1 MLLFLKNG
9 CMGKFLKFVGVLALL
24 GVIVGVFYLKTPSVP
39 KMESDIIREEAA
51 KYDVR
56 IIRDEWGVPHIFGKT
71 DADASFG
78 FGYAHAEDDWKH
90 IQQSL
95 MGARGK
101 ASQYMGKDSAPQD
114 YLYDLFKVREA
125 VEEKY
130 LTDLKPET
138 RAIVKAYADAI
149 NLYAL
154 EHPEKVS
161 PGILPVNEH
170 DVVAGYTWMTP
181 FFYRLDGK
189 LEELF
194 TDENKPAVSPWQQ
207 QTSLNL
213 PEAVRG
219 SNAFAVAPSRSD
231 DGHTRLVVNSHQPMK
246 GLYAWYEAHMVS
258 EEGLNLAGAGFP
270 GTPILAQGVTPN
282 LGWTHTVNQPDL
294 VDVYVLETNR
304 EKKPTQYRLDGE
316 WRDFEITKSKFRVK
330 LFGPFSLP
338 ITRDVLWSEHGPVLE
353 TPTGYYAIRFAGLG
367 EVRAVQQWYEMGKA
381 TTMEEWR
388 ETLEQNGVLSF
399 NITYADKEGNIGE
412 IYNARMPRR
421 IEGPD
426 WSKALPGDQ
435 SKLIWT
441 EYRDVLDLPQ
451 IWNPDCGWLFSAN
464 ATPFKIT
471 DEACNNKREGFST
484 TMGLEPRMTN
494 RARRSLELFEADAEI
509 TEEELLRYRA
519 DTKYHPESQVMQM
532 VVELVTTQS
541 DDPLIKEAQE
551 VLRNWDG
558 DTAKESRGAALA
570 VITGTRALGYEY
582 ILPEANPMEMLKK
595 TASELKERFGRI
607 DPEWGEINRIQRGDV
622 DLPLDGAPDI
632 LRAIY
637 ADRDGIIKDGVMNAF
652 AGDTHI
658 MYADWDEAGDLTL
671 KSIHQYGA
679 ATIDEESP
687 HYNDQ
692 VSLFARGEYKHMPMT
707 LEEVLPK
714 ATRDYRPG
722 Q

>member
-1 MLLFLKNG
+1 MRKLLRSAGILAILG
-9 CMGKFLKFVGVLALL
+9 TMGGLL
-24 GVIVGVFYLKTPSVP
+24 YLQTPCPP
-39 KMESDIIREEAA
+39 KPDAQTIRDIAA
-51 KYDVR
+51 KYDAR

-78 FGYAHAEDDWKH
+78 YGYAHAEDDWKH
-90 IQQSL
+90 IQESL
-95 MGARGK
+95 MGARGMT
-101 ASQYMGKDSAPQD
+101 SQYKGKDSAPQD

-125 VEEKY
+125 VEAKY
-130 LTDLKPET
+130 LTELKPET
-138 RAIVKAYADAI
+138 RAVVKAYTAAI
-149 NLYAL
+149 NLYGV
-154 EHPEKVS
+154 ENPDKVA
-161 PGILPVNEH
+161 PGMLPVTEH

-207 QTSLNL
+207 QSALNL

-219 SNAFAVAPSRSD
+219 SNGFAIAPSRSD
-231 DGHTRLVVNSHQPMK
+231 DGHTRLVVNSHQPMN

-258 EEGLNLAGAGFP
+258 EEGLNLAGASFP

-304 EKKPTQYRLDGE
+304 EKKPTQYKLDGE

-330 LFGPFSLP
+330 LFGPFRCRLRSTCSGLNMALCWKRLQG
-338 ITRDVLWSEHGPVLE
+338 IT
-353 TPTGYYAIRFAGLG
+353 IKFAGLG
-367 EVRAVQQWYEMGKA
+367 EVTAVQQWYEMGKA
-381 TTMEEWR
+381 TNMAEWR
-388 ETLEQNGVLSF
+388 SALEQNGVLSF

-412 IYNARMPRR
+412 VYNALMPKR

-441 EYRDVLDLPQ
+441 EYRDVSELPQ

-464 ATPFKIT
+464 ATPFRIT
-471 DEACNNKREGFST
+471 DEVCNNRREDFSE

-494 RARRSLELFEADAEI
+494 RARRALQLFEPDAEI

-519 DTKYHPESQVMQM
+519 DTKYHPQSHIMQM
-532 VVELVTTQS
+532 VVDLVTTPS
-541 DDPLIKEAQE
+541 DDPLVKEAQE

-558 DTAKESRGAALA
+558 DTVKESRGAALA

-582 ILPEANPMEMLKK
+582 IKPEADPMEMLQK
-595 TASELKERFGRI
+595 TASELKEKYGRL
-607 DPEWGEINRIQRGDV
+607 DPQWGEINRIQRGDV
-622 DLPLDGAPDI
+622 DMPLDGGPDI

-637 ADRDGIIKDGVMNAF
+637 ADRDGISKTGRMNAF

-658 MYADWDEAGDLTL
+658 MYADWDEEGELTL
-671 KSIHQYGA
+671 QSIHQYGA
-679 ATIDEESP
+679 ATLEENSP
-687 HYNDQ
+687 HFNDQ
-692 VSLFARGEYKHMPMT
+692 VPLFARGEYKRMPMT
-707 LEEVLPK
+707 LEDVLSQ

-722 Q
+722 K

>member
-1 MLLFLKNG
+1 MRKILKIA
-9 CMGKFLKFVGVLALL
+9 GVLAIMAVVGGLL
-24 GVIVGVFYLKTPSVP
+24 YLKTPSSP
-39 KMESDIIREEAA
+39 ALEAQAIRSIAA
-51 KYDVR
+51 TYDARV
-56 IIRDEWGVPHIFGKT
+56 IRDEWGVPHIFGKT

-90 IQQSL
+90 IQESI
-95 MGARGK
+95 MGARGMT
-101 ASQYMGKDSAPQD
+101 SQYKGKDSAPQD

-125 VEEKY
+125 VEAKY
-130 LTDLKPET
+130 LTDLKPAT

-149 NLYAL
+149 NFYGI
-154 EHPEKVS
+154 EHPEEVA
-161 PGILPVNEH
+161 PGLLPVTEH
-170 DVVAGYTWMTP
+170 DVISGYTWMTP

-207 QTSLNL
+207 QSSLNL

-219 SNAFAVAPSRSD
+219 SNGFAVAPSRSD
-231 DGHTRLVVNSHQPMK
+231 DGHTRLIVNSHQPMN

-258 EEGLNLAGAGFP
+258 EEGLNLAGASFP

-294 VDVYVLETNR
+294 VDVYALEINR
-304 EKKPTQYRLDGE
+304 DKKPTQYRLDGE
-316 WRDFEITKSKFRVK
+316 WRDFEMSKSRFRVK

-338 ITRDVLWSEHGPVLE
+338 VTRDILWSEHGPVLE
-353 TPTGYYAIRFAGLG
+353 TPNGFYAIRFAGLQ
-367 EVRAVQQWYEMGKA
+367 EVRAVEQWYEMGKA
-381 TTMEEWR
+381 TNMKEWR
-388 ETLEQNGVLSF
+388 QALEQNGVLSF
-399 NITYADKEGNIGE
+399 NITYADKDGNIGE
-412 IYNARMPRR
+412 IYNARMPKR

-435 SKLIWT
+435 SKLIWQD
-441 EYRDVLDLPQ
+441 YREVAELPQ
-451 IWNPDCGWLFSAN
+451 IWNPECGWLFSAN
-464 ATPFKIT
+464 ATPFRIT
-471 DEACNNKREGFST
+471 SAECNNKRKDFSE

-494 RARRSLELFEADAEI
+494 RARRALELFEPDLQI

-519 DTKYHPESQVMQM
+519 DTRYHPKSAVMQM
-532 VVELVTTQS
+532 VIELVATPS
-541 DDPLIKEAQE
+541 DDPLTKKAQE

-558 DTAKESRGAALA
+558 DTAKENRGAALA
-570 VITGTRALGYEY
+570 IITGTRALGYEY
-582 ILPEANPMEMLKK
+582 IKPEADPMEMLKK
-595 TASELKERFGRI
+595 TAAELMEQYGRL
-607 DPEWGEINRIQRGDV
+607 DPEWAEINRIQRGDV
-622 DLPLDGAPDI
+622 DLPLDGGPDI

-637 ADRDGIIKDGVMNAF
+637 ADRDGISKNGVMNAF

-658 MYADWDEAGDLTL
+658 MYADWDETGALTL

-679 ATIDEESP
+679 ATMDETSP

-692 VSLFARGEYKHMPMT
+692 VPLFARGDYKLMPMT

-722 Q
+722 R

>member
-1 MLLFLKNG
+1 MRTLYKSAAILAILGMAGGLL
-9 CMGKFLKFVGVLALL
+9 
-24 GVIVGVFYLKTPSVP
+24 YLQTPCLPKPDSEAIRSV
-39 KMESDIIREEAA
+39 AA
-51 KYDVR
+51 NYNAR
-56 IIRDEWGVPHIFGKT
+56 IIRDKWGVPHIFGKT

-90 IQQSL
+90 IQESV
-95 MGARGK
+95 MSARGMT
-101 ASQYMGKDSAPQD
+101 SQYKGKDAAPQD

-125 VEEKY
+125 VEKKY
-130 LTDLKPET
+130 LTELKPET
-138 RAIVKAYADAI
+138 RSIVKAYADAI
-149 NLYAL
+149 NLYGA
-154 EHPEKVS
+154 EHPEETV
-161 PGILPVNEH
+161 PGLLPVTEH

-181 FFYRLDGK
+181 FFYGLDGK

-207 QTSLNL
+207 QSSLNL

-219 SNAFAVAPSRSD
+219 SNGFAIAPSRTD
-231 DGHTRLVVNSHQPMK
+231 DGHTRLVVNSHQPMN

-294 VDVYVLETNR
+294 VDIYVLETNSK
-304 EKKPTQYRLDGE
+304 KKPTQYKLDGE

-338 ITRDVLWSEHGPVLE
+338 ITRDMLWSEHGPVLE
-353 TPTGYYAIRFAGLG
+353 TPTGHYAIKFAGLG
-367 EVRAVQQWYEMGKA
+367 EVTAVQQWYEMGKA
-381 TTMEEWR
+381 SNMEEWR
-388 ETLEQNGVLSF
+388 GALEQNGVLSF
-399 NITYADKEGNIGE
+399 NITYADKDGNIGE
-412 IYNARMPRR
+412 VYNALMPKR

-426 WSKALPGDQ
+426 WSKALPGNQ

-441 EYRDVLDLPQ
+441 EYRDISELPQ

-464 ATPFKIT
+464 ATPFRIT
-471 DEACNNKREGFST
+471 DEACNNRREDFSE

-494 RARRSLELFEADAEI
+494 RARRALQLFEPDAEI

-519 DTKYHPESQVMQM
+519 DTKYHPQSHIMQM
-532 VVELVTTQS
+532 VVDLVTTPS
-541 DDPLIKEAQE
+541 DDPLVKEAQE

-558 DTAKESRGAALA
+558 DTVKESRGAALA

-582 ILPEANPMEMLKK
+582 IKPEADPMEMLQK
-595 TASELKERFGRI
+595 TASELKEKYGRL
-607 DPEWGEINRIQRGDV
+607 DPQWGEINRIQRGDV
-622 DLPLDGAPDI
+622 DMPLDGGPDI

-637 ADRDGIIKDGVMNAF
+637 ADRDGISKTGRMNAF

-658 MYADWDEAGDLTL
+658 MYANWDEEGELTL
-671 KSIHQYGA
+671 QSIHQYGA
-679 ATIDEESP
+679 ATLDENSP
-687 HYNDQ
+687 HFNDQ
-692 VSLFARGEYKHMPMT
+692 VPLFARGEYKRMPMT
-707 LEEVLPK
+707 LEDVLSQ

-722 Q
+722 K

>member
-1 MLLFLKNG
+1 MRKLLNSAGILG
-9 CMGKFLKFVGVLALL
+9 ILAAMGGLL
-24 GVIVGVFYLKTPSVP
+24 YLQTPCAPKPNAEVIR
-39 KMESDIIREEAA
+39 DIASHYNA
-51 KYDVR
+51 R

-90 IQQSL
+90 IQESL
-95 MGARGK
+95 MGARGMT
-101 ASQYMGKDSAPQD
+101 AQYKGKGSAPQD
-114 YLYDLFKVREA
+114 YLFDLFKVREA
-125 VEEKY
+125 VEAKY
-130 LTDLKPET
+130 HTDLKPET
-138 RAIVKAYADAI
+138 RAVVRAYADAL
-149 NLYAL
+149 NLYGTD
-154 EHPEKVS
+154 HPDKVAS
-161 PGILPVNEH
+161 GLLPVTEY
-170 DVVAGYTWMTP
+170 DIIAGYTWMTP

-207 QTSLNL
+207 QSALNL

-219 SNAFAVAPSRSD
+219 SNGFAIAPSRSA
-231 DGHTRLVVNSHQPMK
+231 DGHTRLIVNSHQPMS

-258 EEGLNLAGAGFP
+258 EQGLNLAGASFP

-294 VDVYVLETNR
+294 VDVYALETNR
-304 EKKPTQYRLDGE
+304 EKKPTQYKLDGE
-316 WRDFEITKSKFRVK
+316 WRDFQVTKSKFRVK

-338 ITRDVLWSEHGPVLE
+338 VTRDVLWSEHGPVLS
-353 TPTGYYAIRFAGLG
+353 TPTGHYAIKFAGLQ
-367 EVRAVQQWYEMGKA
+367 EVTAVQQWYEMGKA
-381 TTMEEWR
+381 TNMSEWR
-388 ETLEQNGVLSF
+388 KALKQNGVLSF
-399 NITYADKEGNIGE
+399 NITYADKEGNIGA
-412 IYNARMPRR
+412 IYNARMPNR

-426 WSKALPGDQ
+426 WAKALPGDQ

-441 EYRDVLDLPQ
+441 EFRKISELPQ
-451 IWNPDCGWLFSAN
+451 IWNPECGWLFSAN

-471 DEACNNKREGFST
+471 DEACNNKREDFSE

-494 RARRSLELFEADAEI
+494 RARRALELFEPDTQI

-519 DTKYHPESQVMQM
+519 DTKYHPESAVMQM
-532 VVELVTTQS
+532 VVELVSAQS
-541 DDPLIKEAQE
+541 DVPLLKEAQE

-558 DTAKESRGAALA
+558 DTHQDSRGAALA

-582 ILPEANPMEMLKK
+582 IKPEADPMEMLAK
-595 TASELKERFGRI
+595 TAQELKDRYGRL
-607 DPEWGEINRIQRGDV
+607 DPEWGVISRIQRGDV
-622 DLPLDGAPDI
+622 DLPLGGGPDV

-637 ADRDGIIKDGVMNAF
+637 ADRDGVSKQGTMNAF

-658 MYADWDEAGDLTL
+658 MYADWDEAGELTL

-679 ATIDEESP
+679 ATIDESSP
-687 HYNDQ
+687 HYDDQ
-692 VSLFARGEYKHMPMT
+692 VPLFARGEYKRMPMT
-707 LEEVLPK
+707 LEDVLPK

-722 Q
+722 K

>member
-1 MLLFLKNG
+1 MRNLLKL
-9 CMGKFLKFVGVLALL
+9 VGVLAIMAVVGGLL
-24 GVIVGVFYLKTPSVP
+24 YLKTPSSP
-39 KMESDIIREEAA
+39 ALDAQAIRNLAA
-51 KYDVR
+51 TYDARV
-56 IIRDEWGVPHIFGKT
+56 IRDEWGVPHIFGKT

-90 IQQSL
+90 IQESI
-95 MGARGK
+95 MGARGMT
-101 ASQYMGKDSAPQD
+101 SQYKGKDSAPQD

-125 VEEKY
+125 VEAKY
-130 LTDLKPET
+130 LTDLKPAT

-149 NLYAL
+149 NLYGI
-154 EHPEKVS
+154 EHPEEVA
-161 PGILPVNEH
+161 PGLLPVTEH
-170 DVVAGYTWMTP
+170 DVISGYTWMTP

-207 QTSLNL
+207 QSSLNL

-219 SNAFAVAPSRSD
+219 SNGFAVAPSRSD
-231 DGHTRLVVNSHQPMK
+231 DGHTRLIVNSHQPMN

-258 EEGLNLAGAGFP
+258 EEGLNLAGASFP

-294 VDVYVLETNR
+294 VDVYALETNR
-304 EKKPTQYRLDGE
+304 DKKPTQYKLDGE
-316 WRDFEITKSKFRVK
+316 WRDFEMSKSRFRVK

-338 ITRDVLWSEHGPVLE
+338 VTRDILWSEHGPVLE
-353 TPTGYYAIRFAGLG
+353 TPNGFYAIRFAGLQ
-367 EVRAVQQWYEMGKA
+367 EVRAVEQWYEMGKA
-381 TTMEEWR
+381 TNMKEWR
-388 ETLEQNGVLSF
+388 QALEQNGVLSF
-399 NITYADKEGNIGE
+399 NITYADKDGNIGE
-412 IYNARMPRR
+412 IYNARMPKR

-435 SKLIWT
+435 SKLIWQD
-441 EYRDVLDLPQ
+441 YREVAELPQ
-451 IWNPDCGWLFSAN
+451 IWNPECGWLFSAN
-464 ATPFKIT
+464 ATPFRVT
-471 DEACNNKREGFST
+471 SAECNNKRKDFSE

-494 RARRSLELFEADAEI
+494 RARRALELFEPDLQI

-519 DTKYHPESQVMQM
+519 DTRYHPESAVMQM
-532 VVELVTTQS
+532 VVELVATPS
-541 DDPLIKEAQE
+541 DDPLTKKAQE

-558 DTAKESRGAALA
+558 DTAKENRGAALA
-570 VITGTRALGYEY
+570 IITGTRALGYEY
-582 ILPEANPMEMLKK
+582 IKPEADPMEMLKK
-595 TASELKERFGRI
+595 TAAELMEQYGRL
-607 DPEWGEINRIQRGDV
+607 DPEWAEINRIQRGDV
-622 DLPLDGAPDI
+622 DLPLDGGPDI

-637 ADRDGIIKDGVMNAF
+637 ADRDGISKDGIMNAF

-658 MYADWDEAGDLTL
+658 MYADWDETGALTL

-679 ATIDEESP
+679 ATMDETSP

-692 VSLFARGEYKHMPMT
+692 VPLFARGDYKLMPMT

-722 Q
+722 R

>member
-1 MLLFLKNG
+1 MRKILKIA
-9 CMGKFLKFVGVLALL
+9 GVLAIVAVVGGLL
-24 GVIVGVFYLKTPSVP
+24 YLKTPSSP
-39 KMESDIIREEAA
+39 ALEAQAIRSLAA
-51 KYDVR
+51 TYDARV
-56 IIRDEWGVPHIFGKT
+56 IRDEWGVPHIFGKT

-90 IQQSL
+90 IQESI
-95 MGARGK
+95 MGARGMT
-101 ASQYMGKDSAPQD
+101 SQYKGKDSAPQD

-125 VEEKY
+125 VEAKY
-130 LTDLKPET
+130 LTDLKPAT

-149 NLYAL
+149 NFYGI
-154 EHPEKVS
+154 EHPEEVA
-161 PGILPVNEH
+161 PGLLPVTEH
-170 DVVAGYTWMTP
+170 DVISGYTWMTP

-207 QTSLNL
+207 QSSLNL

-219 SNAFAVAPSRSD
+219 SNGFAVAPSRSD
-231 DGHTRLVVNSHQPMK
+231 DGHTRLIVNSHQPMN

-258 EEGLNLAGAGFP
+258 EEGLNLAGASFP

-294 VDVYVLETNR
+294 VDVYALETNR
-304 EKKPTQYRLDGE
+304 DKKPTQYKLDGE
-316 WRDFEITKSKFRVK
+316 WRDFEMSKSRFRVK

-338 ITRDVLWSEHGPVLE
+338 VTRDILWSEHGPVLE
-353 TPTGYYAIRFAGLG
+353 TPNGFYAIRFAGLQ
-367 EVRAVQQWYEMGKA
+367 EVRAVEQWYEMGKA
-381 TTMEEWR
+381 TNMKEWR
-388 ETLEQNGVLSF
+388 QALEQNGVLSF
-399 NITYADKEGNIGE
+399 NITYADKDGNIGE
-412 IYNARMPRR
+412 IYNARMPKR

-435 SKLIWT
+435 SKLIWQD
-441 EYRDVLDLPQ
+441 YREVAELPQ
-451 IWNPDCGWLFSAN
+451 IWNPECGWLFSAN
-464 ATPFKIT
+464 ATPFRIT
-471 DEACNNKREGFST
+471 SAECNNKRKDFSE

-494 RARRSLELFEADAEI
+494 RARRALELFEPDLQI

-519 DTKYHPESQVMQM
+519 DTRYHPKSAVMQM
-532 VVELVTTQS
+532 VIELVATPS
-541 DDPLIKEAQE
+541 DDPLTKKAQE

-558 DTAKESRGAALA
+558 DTAKENRGAALA
-570 VITGTRALGYEY
+570 IITGTRALGYEY
-582 ILPEANPMEMLKK
+582 IKPEADPMEMLKK
-595 TASELKERFGRI
+595 TAAELMEQYGRL
-607 DPEWGEINRIQRGDV
+607 DPEWAEINRIQRGDV
-622 DLPLDGAPDI
+622 DLPLDGGPDI

-637 ADRDGIIKDGVMNAF
+637 ADRDGISKNGVMNAF

-658 MYADWDEAGDLTL
+658 MYADWDETGALTL

-679 ATIDEESP
+679 ATMDETSP

-692 VSLFARGEYKHMPMT
+692 VPLFARGDYKLMPMT

-722 Q
+722 R

>member
-1 MLLFLKNG
+1 MRKLLRSAGVVAILGAMGGML
-9 CMGKFLKFVGVLALL
+9 
-24 GVIVGVFYLKTPSVP
+24 YLQTPCPP
-39 KMESDIIREEAA
+39 KPDSATIRGIAA
-51 KYDVR
+51 NYNAR

-90 IQQSL
+90 IQESI
-95 MGARGK
+95 MGARGMT
-101 ASQYMGKDSAPQD
+101 SQYKGKGSAPQD
-114 YLYDLFKVREA
+114 YLYDLFKVRES
-125 VEEKY
+125 VEAKY
-130 LTDLKPET
+130 LAELKPAT
-138 RAIVKAYADAI
+138 RAVVKAYADAI
-149 NLYAL
+149 NLYAV
-154 EHPEKVS
+154 ENSNKVA
-161 PGILPVNEH
+161 PGILPVTEQ

-207 QTSLNL
+207 QSSLNL

-219 SNAFAVAPSRSD
+219 SNGFAISPTRSA
-231 DGHTRLVVNSHQPMK
+231 DGHTRLIVNSHQPMK

-294 VDVYVLETNR
+294 VDVYALDVNR
-304 EKKPTQYRLDGE
+304 AKKPTQYKLDGQ

-338 ITRDVLWSEHGPVLE
+338 VTRDVLWSLHGPVLE
-353 TPTGYYAIRFAGLG
+353 TPTGFYAIRFAGLQ
-367 EVRAVQQWYEMGKA
+367 EVRAVEQWYEMGKA
-381 TTMEEWR
+381 TNMQEWR
-388 ETLEQNGVLSF
+388 AALEQNGVLSF
-399 NITYADKEGNIGE
+399 NITYADKDGNIGE

-435 SKLIWT
+435 SKLIWSD
-441 EYRDVLDLPQ
+441 YRDISELPQ

-464 ATPFKIT
+464 STPFKIT
-471 DEACNNKREGFST
+471 DDACNNRREEFSE

-519 DTKYHPESQVMQM
+519 DTKYHPESQLMQM
-532 VVELVTTQS
+532 VVELVTTRS
-541 DDPLIKEAQE
+541 DDPLIRQAQE
-551 VLRNWDG
+551 LLRNWNG
-558 DTAKESRGAALA
+558 DTVRENRGAALA

-582 ILPEANPMEMLKK
+582 IKPEADPMEMLKK
-595 TASELKERFGRI
+595 TAMELTEKYGRL
-607 DPEWGEINRIQRGDV
+607 DPEWGEVNRIQHGDV
-622 DLPLDGAPDI
+622 DLPLDGGPDV

-637 ADRDGIIKDGVMNAF
+637 ADRDGISKEGVMNAF

-658 MYADWDEAGDLTL
+658 MYADWDEKGHLTL
-671 KSIHQYGA
+671 QSIHQYGA
-679 ATIDEESP
+679 ATMDETSP
-687 HYNDQ
+687 HYDDQ
-692 VSLFARGEYKHMPMT
+692 APLFARGEYKRMPMT
-707 LEEVLPK
+707 LQEVLPK
-714 ATRDYRPG
+714 AKRDYRPG
-722 Q
+722 QKR

>member
-1 MLLFLKNG
+1 MRKILKIA
-9 CMGKFLKFVGVLALL
+9 GVLAIVAVVGGLL
-24 GVIVGVFYLKTPSVP
+24 YLKTPSSP
-39 KMESDIIREEAA
+39 ALEAQAIRSIAA
-51 KYDVR
+51 TYDARV
-56 IIRDEWGVPHIFGKT
+56 IRDEWGVPHIFGKT

-90 IQQSL
+90 IQESI
-95 MGARGK
+95 MGARGMT
-101 ASQYMGKDSAPQD
+101 SQYKGKDSAPQD

-125 VEEKY
+125 VEAKY
-130 LTDLKPET
+130 LTDLKPAT

-149 NLYAL
+149 NFYGI
-154 EHPEKVS
+154 EHPEEVA
-161 PGILPVNEH
+161 PGLLPVTEH
-170 DVVAGYTWMTP
+170 DVISGYTWMTP

-207 QTSLNL
+207 QSSLNL

-219 SNAFAVAPSRSD
+219 SNGFAVAPSRSD
-231 DGHTRLVVNSHQPMK
+231 DGHTRLIVNSHQPMN

-258 EEGLNLAGAGFP
+258 EEGLNLAGASFP

-294 VDVYVLETNR
+294 VDVYALETNR
-304 EKKPTQYRLDGE
+304 DKKPTQYKLDGE
-316 WRDFEITKSKFRVK
+316 WRDFEMSKSRFRVK

-338 ITRDVLWSEHGPVLE
+338 VTRDILWSEHGPVLE
-353 TPTGYYAIRFAGLG
+353 TPNGFYAIRFAGLQ
-367 EVRAVQQWYEMGKA
+367 EVRAVEQWYEMGKA
-381 TTMEEWR
+381 TNMKEWR
-388 ETLEQNGVLSF
+388 QALEQNGVLSF
-399 NITYADKEGNIGE
+399 NITYADKDGNIGE
-412 IYNARMPRR
+412 IYNARMPKR

-435 SKLIWT
+435 SKLIWQD
-441 EYRDVLDLPQ
+441 YREVAELPQ
-451 IWNPDCGWLFSAN
+451 IWNPECGWLFSAN
-464 ATPFKIT
+464 ATPFRIT
-471 DEACNNKREGFST
+471 SAECNNKRKDFSE

-494 RARRSLELFEADAEI
+494 RARRALELFEPDLQI

-519 DTKYHPESQVMQM
+519 DTRYHPKSAVMQM
-532 VVELVTTQS
+532 VIELVATPS
-541 DDPLIKEAQE
+541 DDPLTKKAQE

-558 DTAKESRGAALA
+558 DTAKENRGAALA
-570 VITGTRALGYEY
+570 IITGTRALGYEY
-582 ILPEANPMEMLKK
+582 IKPEADPMEMLKK
-595 TASELKERFGRI
+595 TAAELMEQYGRL
-607 DPEWGEINRIQRGDV
+607 DPEWAEINRIQRGDV
-622 DLPLDGAPDI
+622 DLPLDGGPDI

-637 ADRDGIIKDGVMNAF
+637 ADRDGISKNGVMNAF

-658 MYADWDEAGDLTL
+658 MYADWDETGALTL

-679 ATIDEESP
+679 ATMDETSP

-692 VSLFARGEYKHMPMT
+692 VPLFARGDYKLMPMT

-722 Q
+722 R

>member
-1 MLLFLKNG
+1 MRKYLKSA
-9 CMGKFLKFVGVLALL
+9 GVLAILGTMGGLL
-24 GVIVGVFYLKTPSVP
+24 YLQTPCSP
-39 KMESDIIREEAA
+39 KPDSQIIRENAD

-90 IQQSL
+90 IQESL
-95 MGARGK
+95 MGARGMT
-101 ASQYMGKDSAPQD
+101 SQYKGKTSAPQD
-114 YLYDLFKVREA
+114 YLFDLFKVREA
-125 VEEKY
+125 VEAKY

-138 RAIVKAYADAI
+138 RAVVKAYVDAL
-149 NLYAL
+149 NLYAI
-154 EHPEKVS
+154 ENPKKVA
-161 PGILPVNEH
+161 PAILPITEH

-207 QTSLNL
+207 QSSLNL

-219 SNAFAVAPSRSD
+219 SNGFAIAPSRSA
-231 DGHTRLVVNSHQPMK
+231 DGHTRLIVNSHQPMK

-258 EEGLNLAGAGFP
+258 EEGLNLAGASFP

-294 VDVYVLETNR
+294 VDVYALDVNN
-304 EKKPTQYRLDGE
+304 EKKPTQYKLDGE
-316 WRDFEITKSKFRVK
+316 WRDFEITKSRFRVK

-353 TPTGYYAIRFAGLG
+353 TPSGFYAIRFAGLG
-367 EVRAVQQWYEMGKA
+367 EVRAVQQWYDMGKA
-381 TTMEEWR
+381 TNMAEWR
-388 ETLEQNGVLSF
+388 EALKQNGVLSF

-412 IYNARMPRR
+412 IYNARMPKR

-441 EYRDVLDLPQ
+441 EYRDIAELPQ

-471 DEACNNKREGFST
+471 DAACNNKRENFSE

-494 RARRSLELFEADAEI
+494 RARRALELFEPDAEI
-509 TEEELLRYRA
+509 TEEELLDYRA
-519 DTKYHPESQVMQM
+519 DTKYHPESLLMQL
-532 VVELVTTQS
+532 VVELVTTAS
-541 DDPLIKEAQE
+541 DDPLVKEAQE

-558 DTAKESRGAALA
+558 DTAQNSRGAALA

-582 ILPEANPMEMLKK
+582 IKPEADPMEMLKK
-595 TASELKERFGRI
+595 TAEELKEKFGRL
-607 DPEWGEINRIQRGDV
+607 DPEWGKVNRIQHGDV
-622 DLPLDGAPDI
+622 NLPLDGGPDV

-637 ADRDGIIKDGVMNAF
+637 ADRDGVVKEGFMNAF

-658 MYADWDEAGDLTL
+658 MYADWSPQGELTL
-671 KSIHQYGA
+671 QSIHQYGA
-679 ATIDEESP
+679 ATMDENSP
-687 HYNDQ
+687 HYDDQ
-692 VSLFARGEYKHMPMT
+692 APLFARGEYKRMPMT
-707 LEEVLPK
+707 LEQVLPT

-722 Q
+722 K

>member
-1 MLLFLKNG
+1 MN
-9 CMGKFLKFVGVLALL
+9 KFLKTSGVLAIL
-24 GVIVGVFYLKTPSVP
+24 GAMGGMLYLQTPCPP
-39 KMESDIIREEAA
+39 KPNAAAFRAAAA
-51 KYDVR
+51 KYDAR
-56 IIRDEWGVPHIFGKT
+56 IIRDKWGVPHIFGKT

-90 IQQSL
+90 IQESL
-95 MGARGK
+95 MGARGMT
-101 ASQYMGKDSAPQD
+101 SQYKGKGSAPQD

-125 VEEKY
+125 VEAKY
-130 LTDLKPET
+130 ESDLKPET
-138 RAIVKAYADAI
+138 RAIVKAYAAAL
-149 NLYAL
+149 NLYGV
-154 EHPEKVS
+154 ENPDKVA
-161 PGILPVNEH
+161 PGLLPVTEH
-170 DVVAGYTWMTP
+170 DIVAGYTWMTP

-207 QTSLNL
+207 QSALNL

-219 SNAFAVAPSRSD
+219 SNGFAIAPSRSD
-231 DGHTRLVVNSHQPMK
+231 DGHTRLIVNSHQPMN

-258 EEGLNLAGAGFP
+258 EEGLNIAGASFP

-294 VDVYVLETNR
+294 VDVYALDVNQ
-304 EKKPTQYRLDGE
+304 EKKPTQYKLDGQ

-353 TPTGYYAIRFAGLG
+353 TPTGHYAIKFAGLQ
-367 EVRAVQQWYEMGKA
+367 EVTAVQQWYEMGKA
-381 TTMEEWR
+381 TNMTEWR
-388 ETLEQNGVLSF
+388 DALKQNGVLSF

-412 IYNARMPRR
+412 VYNARMPKRM
-421 IEGPD
+421 EGPD

-441 EYRDVLDLPQ
+441 EYRDISELPQ

-464 ATPFKIT
+464 STPFKIT
-471 DEACNNKREGFST
+471 DEVCNNKREDFSE

-494 RARRSLELFEADAEI
+494 RARRALALFEPDKQI
-509 TEEELLRYRA
+509 TEEELLSYRA
-519 DTKYHPESQVMQM
+519 DTKYHPESAVMQM
-532 VVELVTTQS
+532 VVELVTTPIK
-541 DDPLIKEAQE
+541 DPLIKEAQE

-558 DTAKESRGAALA
+558 DTRQESRGAALA
-570 VITGTRALGYEY
+570 VVTGTRALGYEY
-582 ILPEANPMEMLKK
+582 IKTEAEPMDMLKK
-595 TASELKERFGRI
+595 TAEELMARYGRL
-607 DPEWGEINRIQRGDV
+607 DPQWGEINRIQRGDI
-622 DLPLDGAPDI
+622 DLPLDGAPDV

-637 ADRDGIIKDGVMNAF
+637 ADRDGISKDGVMNAF

-658 MYADWDEAGDLTL
+658 MYADWDDAGNLTL

-679 ATIDEESP
+679 ATIDENSP
-687 HYNDQ
+687 HFADQ
-692 VSLFARGEYKHMPMT
+692 VPLFARGEYKSMPMT
-707 LEEVLPK
+707 LEEVLPS

>member
-1 MLLFLKNG
+1 MQ
-9 CMGKFLKFVGVLALL
+9 KFLKTAGVLAIL
-24 GVIVGVFYLKTPSVP
+24 GTMGGMLYLQTPCPPKPDAEVI
-39 KMESDIIREEAA
+39 RAAAA
-51 KYDVR
+51 KYDAR
-56 IIRDEWGVPHIFGKT
+56 IIRDKWGVPHIFGKT

-90 IQQSL
+90 IQESL
-95 MGARGK
+95 MGARGMT
-101 ASQYMGKDSAPQD
+101 AQYKGKGSAPQD

-125 VEEKY
+125 VEAKY
-130 LTDLKPET
+130 ETDLKPET
-138 RAIVKAYADAI
+138 RAVVKAYAAAI
-149 NLYAL
+149 NLYGV
-154 EHPEKVS
+154 ENPDKVV
-161 PGILPVNEH
+161 PGLLPVTEH
-170 DVVAGYTWMTP
+170 DIVAGYTWMTP

-207 QTSLNL
+207 QSALNL

-219 SNAFAVAPSRSD
+219 SNGFAIAPSRSD
-231 DGHTRLVVNSHQPMK
+231 DGHTRLIVNSHQPMN

-258 EEGLNLAGAGFP
+258 EEGLNIAGASFP

-294 VDVYVLETNR
+294 VDVYALEVNQ
-304 EKKPTQYRLDGE
+304 EKKPTQYKLDGQ

-353 TPTGYYAIRFAGLG
+353 TPTGHYAIKFAGLQ
-367 EVRAVQQWYEMGKA
+367 EVTAVQQWYEMGKA
-381 TTMEEWR
+381 TNMTEWR
-388 ETLEQNGVLSF
+388 DALKQNGVLSF

-412 IYNARMPRR
+412 VYNARMPKR

-441 EYRDVLDLPQ
+441 DYRDISELPQ

-471 DEACNNKREGFST
+471 DEVCNNRREDFSE

-494 RARRSLELFEADAEI
+494 RARRALELFEPDKQI

-519 DTKYHPESQVMQM
+519 DTKYHPESAVMQM
-532 VVELVTTQS
+532 VVELVTTPTK
-541 DDPLIKEAQE
+541 DPLIKEAQE

-558 DTAKESRGAALA
+558 DTRRDSRGAALA

-582 ILPEANPMEMLKK
+582 IKPEADPMEMLKK
-595 TASELKERFGRI
+595 TAEDLMARFGRL
-607 DPEWGEINRIQRGDV
+607 DPQWGEINRIQRGDV
-622 DLPLDGAPDI
+622 DLPLDGGPDV

-637 ADRDGIIKDGVMNAF
+637 ADRDGISNDGVMNAF

-658 MYADWDEAGDLTL
+658 MYADWDKAGKLTL

-679 ATIDEESP
+679 ATMDENSP
-687 HYNDQ
+687 HFADQ
-692 VSLFARGEYKHMPMT
+692 VPLFARGEYKPMPMT
-707 LEEVLPK
+707 LEEVLSS